1 MVERMYLY
9 SKGEFGD
16 GCAIIYADEAD
27 RDYRDTDAGTDE
39 TFIVRASSHDEA
51 LRGAR
56 NWLAARADETSD
68 AMPDGLH
75 LEERTPRNVAR
86 HSYITLRVL

>member
-16 GCAIIYADEAD
+16 GCARIYADEAD

-56 NWLAARADETSD
+56 NWHETID

-75 LEERTPRNVAR
+75 LKERTPRNVAR